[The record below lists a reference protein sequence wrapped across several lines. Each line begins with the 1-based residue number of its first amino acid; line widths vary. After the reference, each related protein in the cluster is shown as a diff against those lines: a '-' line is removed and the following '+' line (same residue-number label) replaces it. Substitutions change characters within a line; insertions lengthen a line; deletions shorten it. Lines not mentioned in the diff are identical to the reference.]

1 MADRITW
8 YDILGISPGASSE
21 SVRHA
26 YQDKQTQL
34 KHDRIADAPPEVA
47 AAAARGRKALDA
59 AWLVLGNPAERQ
71 RYDEQISIT
80 GNGGGRN
87 RTGPA
92 SSRPALPDTA
102 LAVLDPGDVLL
113 GGLEPG
119 DLLGGLG
126 AALAGLGALAAWLVP
141 LPRKSRRQSQEVIV
155 PDVRG
160 LFASASLGVL
170 AKAEFR
176 TSTVRLTE
184 HPMPVDGLI
193 VGQSPAP
200 GEKML
205 RSSTL
210 TIHVWHPPRPQPPQQ

>member
-8 YDILGISPGASSE
+8 YDILGISPGSSSE
-21 SVRHA
+21 SVRRA
-26 YQDKQTQL
+26 YQDKVTQL
-34 KHDRIADAPPEVA
+34 EHDRIADAPPEVA
-47 AAAARGRKALDA
+47 AAATRGREVLDA
-59 AWLVLGNPAERQ
+59 AWLVLGNRAERQ
-71 RYDEQISIT
+71 RYDEQIGIS
-80 GNGGGRN
+80 GKAAGLN
-87 RTGPA
+87 RTESAP
-92 SSRPALPDTA
+92 SRPGLPDTA

-113 GGLEPG
+113 GGLDPG
-119 DLLGGLG
+119 DVLGGLG
-126 AALAGLGALAAWLVP
+126 AALAGLGALAAWLAP

-160 LFASASLGVL
+160 LFASACLGVL
-170 AKAEFR
+170 AKAGFR

-200 GEKML
+200 GGQVP

-210 TIHVWHPPRPQPPQQ
+210 TVHVWHPPRPQPREQ